1 MCALYSCLMADR
13 PGRPEAKYRQIAAY
27 FREAI
32 EKGDLRPD
40 DPLPSQEALQDQFS
54 ASMGTVVS
62 ALEMLRREGR
72 VKTEHGRG
80 TYVLEPPPPPADF
93 ETVMKRLDLLTDEV
107 RLLSGRVERLERE
120 Q

>member
-1 MCALYSCLMADR
+1 MADR
-13 PGRPEAKYRQIAAY
+13 PGRPVAKYRQIAGH
-27 FREAI
+27 FRDAI
-32 EKGDLRPD
+32 ERGDLRPGD
-40 DPLPSQEALQDQFS
+40 ELPSQGALQEQFG

-93 ETVMKRLDLLTDEV
+93 EAVMKRLDLLTSEV
-107 RLLSGRVERLERE
+107 RLLSERIDQIERE